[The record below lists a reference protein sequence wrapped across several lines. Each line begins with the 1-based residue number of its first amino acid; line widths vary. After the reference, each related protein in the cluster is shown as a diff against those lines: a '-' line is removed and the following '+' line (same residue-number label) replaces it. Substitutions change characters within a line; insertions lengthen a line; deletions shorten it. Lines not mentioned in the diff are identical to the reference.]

1 MRYISL
7 FPALLKICVP
17 HLNEISHTR
26 NFMKYK
32 NGRNN
37 HQRIIDKLLTGNR
50 GFIRYLK
57 IRYVPV
63 FTVLLLVTV
72 FLCVITFPV
81 TATIEMSSQPQTVS
95 LQQGKKLYESGRFTE
110 SVKILQQVVKKY
122 RNQGNEL
129 QEAVALSNLALVHQK
144 SGNLT
149 QAQQKINESLKL
161 IEKTSANQNL
171 NILAPILDIQ
181 GSIQLDLGQA
191 EQALQTWQ
199 RSEEIYQQLNH
210 QSGVLQARINQ
221 SQAWQVLGFYHRA
234 LTTLTELQQD
244 LESQP
249 DSITKAVEL
258 RALGDTLQLSG
269 NLQQSNQVL
278 QQSLKIAQKLD
289 SPQDITAALF
299 SLGNT
304 TRAKQDFESAIALYQ
319 KAAAIAPDR
328 VTKVQALINQFT
340 LLANRED
347 TTTAQQL
354 LPQIQNLLKN
364 LPVSQTSIYARIHL
378 AQSLLKLK
386 TKPEKVAREKILQLS
401 ILQLSNTAIKQAQ
414 DLGDK
419 RAESFALGTL
429 GNIYEKTKQFAN
441 AQSLTRQALNIAL
454 GIDAPDITYRWYWQ
468 LGRLL
473 QQQGN
478 IQDAIIAYDGA
489 ISNLQS
495 LRNDLVSV
503 NRDVQYSFKE
513 SVEPVYRESVAL
525 LLSSQN
531 VGKIQQTDRDQKILD
546 KARQRIEALQLA
558 ELDDY
563 FRQAC
568 IDAQTVI
575 LDKVVDEDNPT
586 AAIIY
591 PIILPQQLQVIV
603 KIPKQPLRSYTVNKS
618 QKEIKAVLTQL
629 REYLLESDRAEE
641 VQALSQ
647 EVYGWLIEN
656 IESDLQNSG
665 VKTLVFVLDGA
676 LRNVPMAT
684 LYDGQQYLIEKYAVA
699 LSLGLQL
706 LPPKPI
712 AEQPLQVIAAGLVEP
727 PTEFKNFSP
736 LPGITSEFDLISRA
750 GVSTKQLLNQEF
762 TSNNL
767 EKSVNTNPFNV
778 LHLATHGQFSSR
790 PENTFIL
797 AADGAINV
805 NQFDSLLRRRD
816 EIRPEPLE
824 MLVLSA
830 CQTATGDNRATLG
843 LAGVSLKA
851 GARSTLASLW
861 HISDR
866 STAVLMGEFYRQL
879 ATSKVTKAEALR
891 RAQVKLLKKYP
902 NYEYPAFWAPYVL
915 VGNWL

>member
-1 MRYISL
+1 
-7 FPALLKICVP
+7 
-17 HLNEISHTR
+17 
-26 NFMKYK
+26 MKYK

-37 HQRIIDKLLTGNR
+37 HQRLIGKLLTGNR
-50 GFIRYLK
+50 GFIRHLK
-57 IRYVPV
+57 INYFPV
-63 FTVLLLVTV
+63 FTVLVLVTT

-81 TATIEMSSQPQTVS
+81 TATVEISSEPQTVS

-122 RNQGNEL
+122 RNQGDEL

-149 QAQQKINESLKL
+149 QAQQTINESLKL
-161 IEKTSANQNL
+161 LENTSTNQNL

-199 RSEEIYQQLNH
+199 RSEKIYQQLNNK
-210 QSGVLQARINQ
+210 SGIVQARINQ
-221 SQAWQVLGFYHRA
+221 AQAWQVLGFYHRA
-234 LTTLTELQQD
+234 LTTLTELQQN

-289 SPQDITAALF
+289 SPQDISSALF

-304 TRAKQDFESAIALYQ
+304 ARAKQDFESAIAFYQ

-340 LLANRED
+340 LLVNRED
-347 TTTAQQL
+347 TTAQQL
-354 LPQIQNLLKN
+354 LPPIQNLLKN

-378 AQSLLKLK
+378 AQSLLKLE
-386 TKPEKVAREKILQLS
+386 TKPEKVVREQFFQLS
-401 ILQLSNTAIKQAQ
+401 IFQLSTTAIKQAQ

-429 GNIYEKTKQFAN
+429 GNIYEKTEQFAN
-441 AQSLTRQALNIAL
+441 AQSLTQQALNIAL
-454 GIDAPDITYRWYWQ
+454 GIDTPDITYRWYWQ

-473 QQQGN
+473 EKQGN

-489 ISNLQS
+489 ISNLQT
-495 LRNDLVSV
+495 LRNDLVAV

-525 LLSSQN
+525 LLSPQN
-531 VGKIQQTDRDQKILD
+531 VGKTQQTDQDQTNRDQKILD

-603 KIPKQPLRSYTVNKS
+603 KIPKQPLRSYTVKKS
-618 QKEIKAVLTQL
+618 QEEIEAVLTQL
-629 REYLLESDRAEE
+629 REYLLESDREEE

-727 PTEFKNFSP
+727 PTEFKKFPP
-736 LPGITSEFDLISRA
+736 LPGITSEFDLINRA

-843 LAGVSLKA
+843 LAGVSVKA

-866 STAVLMGEFYRQL
+866 STAVLMGEFYREL

-915 VGNWL
+915 LGNWL